1 MDCYRCSFDRLHR
14 HAEITPLGHQGESLV
29 SSALLQAANLDQ
41 YAGTSVSV
49 LGYRLGHDLLC
60 SPVLPVRQGRWCA

>member
-60 SPVLPVRQGRWCA
+60 SPVLPVRQGRWYA